1 MNQYPS
7 DFLKRLDL
15 QNNKTI
21 YARITSLNFNEA
33 PRETIEGKVSG
44 GGSISVDGTS
54 ALRRTCSLTLLA
66 EGTDITE
73 YYWGLNTKFKL
84 EIGVDN
90 YIDSNYPERIW
101 FKQGIYIITSF
112 NCSLST
118 NNYSISIT
126 GKDKMCLLDGTVGGT
141 IQYQA
146 DFASYDQIDE
156 NGNSENIKYP
166 IEQIIR
172 DAVHQYAGEPFHN
185 IIIDNLGD
193 GLELLEYRYDKPMYL
208 IRRANSKDYFNYTMD
223 GDKPCWYQK
232 ESWIKTTISDDEN
245 IQYDSLYSIAN
256 DIDSESTIIRF
267 DNSGM
272 NYCVAKIEYG
282 QTAGYRTTELTYPGE
297 LIANVGDSLVSVLDK
312 IKNMLGEFEYFY
324 DLDGHFV
331 FQKKQVYLYSNWSP
345 IKTDEDKTTYY
356 IDVLSSPIKYNFTNN
371 ELITAISNTPDLLKL
386 RNDYSIWGARKSV
399 DGSEIP
405 IHLRYAIDKKPV
417 SYTNFDNNSFT
428 TPTYD
433 WRELI
438 YQMAQD
444 YKKHNRDNDFAL
456 KIAENNKING
466 QSLYPTG
473 RTGYEQYYIDLD
485 GFWRQ
490 LYTPIQE
497 LTDKHNDAKDQFD
510 EEFSLEIEF
519 KETINS
525 NSYNEIK
532 NWFIA
537 EETTESLAE
546 NITFDNKTMT
556 MTLILGNRLSEK
568 RNYLRDI
575 WAIIKDKLYVT
586 EKLISKEE
594 YERVT
599 KFLKDERAKLANIWK
614 AIYGNWAYKDVP
626 SGAKYYWSNT
636 VVNTPEN
643 LNFWFDFLDTE
654 GDLQKYACYNIGS
667 RPKAVSES
675 SVKSIFY
682 RETPAIIFATSNEYR
697 EVGDG
702 YKRFQIA
709 AGFEDMFSI
718 SAQGQ
723 SAQNKLDEMLYNYAY
738 CAESISITCIP
749 IYYLEPNTRISVYD
763 EETGINGEYTISRL
777 TIPLT
782 YNGTMSISA
791 VKVPERFN

>member
-141 IQYQA
+141 IQYQT

-223 GDKPCWYQK
+223 GDKPCWYCK

-256 DIDSESTIIRF
+256 NTDSESTIIRF

-444 YKKHNRDNDFAL
+444 YKKYNRDNDFAL

-490 LYTPIQE
+490 FYQTSDNLNLLEKNIITKE
-497 LTDKHNDAKDQFD
+497 FNSKLDSLTFVSEFGESVATLDVYISGETFKLKHDNIDAQILRLQTFFEENPTHSLKSSG
-510 EEFSLEIEF
+510 EFSIVRLTERKNDLKKIEEKFKTQYPFDLEA
-519 KETINS
+519 
-525 NSYNEIK
+525 K
-532 NWFIA
+532 N
-537 EETTESLAE
+537 
-546 NITFDNKTMT
+546 
-556 MTLILGNRLSEK
+556 G
-568 RNYLRDI
+568 
-575 WAIIKDKLYVT
+575 V
-586 EKLISKEE
+586 
-594 YERVT
+594 
-599 KFLKDERAKLANIWK
+599 
-614 AIYGNWAYKDVP
+614 
-626 SGAKYYWSNT
+626 WSDT
-636 VVNTPEN
+636 VINTPEN

-723 SAQNKLDEMLYNYAY
+723 SAQNKLDEMLYDYAY
-738 CAESISITCIP
+738 CAESISINCIP

-763 EETGINGEYTISRL
+763 EETGINGEYIINRL